1 MQFIAK
7 EMFTRFAVI
16 YRQRDVY
23 LQNRLD
29 HSFFKL
35 PWYSNLFADFITWKE
50 NSEFLRMQHENAY
63 TSEKKE
69 QTFSSLDQ
77 LWFCM
82 CVLIFSSFPSLLP
95 LYFSQTG
102 YYFTSN
108 LNKVRIC
115 VKKCCTSFQ
124 TYSAFRRPTSA
135 KFKPPQQNSPSC
147 LCSAASF
154 ASLLSSNAWFAIS
167 SLARFE
173 VITKIASLHTIVFPC
188 PSVKR
193 PWIKNRGFFSSLLK
207 KKANNKMKNFS
218 NLVWLK
224 LKKKTI
230 FTQI

>member
-1 MQFIAK
+1 
-7 EMFTRFAVI
+7 MF
-16 YRQRDVY
+16 
-23 LQNRLD
+23 
-29 HSFFKL
+29 
-35 PWYSNLFADFITWKE
+35 
-50 NSEFLRMQHENAY
+50 
-63 TSEKKE
+63 
-69 QTFSSLDQ
+69 
-77 LWFCM
+77 
-82 CVLIFSSFPSLLP
+82 VLIFSSFPSLLP
-95 LYFSQTG
+95 LYCSQTG

-154 ASLLSSNAWFAIS
+154 LSSNAWFAIS